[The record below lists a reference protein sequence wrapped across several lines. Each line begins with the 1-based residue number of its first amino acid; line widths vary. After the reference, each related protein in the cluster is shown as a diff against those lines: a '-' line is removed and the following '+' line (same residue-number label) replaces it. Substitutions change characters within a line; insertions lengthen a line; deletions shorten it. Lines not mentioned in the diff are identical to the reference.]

1 MKGTVLLL
9 LYVTVAVA
17 AFDGDVEDDVNEE
30 DCSLIHSI
38 NRFCSFHSIHL

>member
-1 MKGTVLLL
+1 MVLLL
-9 LYVTVAVA
+9 LYVTVAAAVA

-38 NRFCSFHSIHL
+38 SRFCSFHSIHL